1 MEDELI
7 RRAQEGD
14 TAAFRALVERFTPK
28 AWRVARILLRER
40 GQAEDALQEAWIDV
54 WRGLPRYD
62 ITRPFTPWLLA
73 VVGNRCRM
81 QRRRPNQPTTPLDE
95 ALAESIPDPTDAI
108 AGLAADESDGALQ
121 TALAA
126 LSQAERELLALR
138 YRADLELAEIAALYE
153 MPLGT
158 IKSRL
163 YRSLA
168 TLRTKLGA
176 ATLEAH

>member
-14 TAAFRALVERFTPK
+14 TSAFRALVERFTPK
-28 AWRVARILLRER
+28 AWRVARILLHEQS
-40 GQAEDALQEAWIDV
+40 QAEDALQEAWIDV
-54 WRGLPRYD
+54 WRGLPHYD
-62 ITRPFTPWLLA
+62 ITRPFVPWLLA

-81 QRRRPNQPTTPLDE
+81 QRRRPSQSTTPLDE
-95 ALAESIPDPTDAI
+95 ALVESIPDPTDAI
-108 AGLAADESDGALQ
+108 AGIFADESDGALQ

-153 MPLGT
+153 MPLRT

-168 TLRTKLGA
+168 TLRTKLS
-176 ATLEAH
+176 ATTMEAH

>member
-1 MEDELI
+1 
-7 RRAQEGD
+7 
-14 TAAFRALVERFTPK
+14 
-28 AWRVARILLRER
+28 
-40 GQAEDALQEAWIDV
+40 
-54 WRGLPRYD
+54 
-62 ITRPFTPWLLA
+62 
-73 VVGNRCRM
+73 M
-81 QRRRPNQPTTPLDE
+81 QKRRPSQSTVPLDE

-108 AGLAADESDGALQ
+108 AGLAADDDSDGALQ

-163 YRSLA
+163 YRTLA

-176 ATLEAH
+176 TPLEAH